1 MRHEKRETRKIY
13 KGKHLN
19 PFPTPT
25 FSFFFFFLVPILM
38 PGCETNLEI
47 SLVSSPGTG
56 FQPGTEVIHEIKF
69 KKFPRSLVKFKF
81 QLLSSLHTRHHFS
94 FLFLSPSRCQANRT
108 IEFKKFAQ
116 KRASLRSPVSPNY
129 ERRAK
134 TGTTGKVFDRRQRGG
149 EGSGGVVRFRRIDVA
164 LLVYSRVLG
173 TVYALFNERL
183 YLSSR

>member
-56 FQPGTEVIHEIKF
+56 LRAGTEVIHEIKF
-69 KKFPRSLVKFKF
+69 KKFPHSLVKFKL
-81 QLLSSLHTRHHFS
+81 QLLSFLRVTTFPFS
-94 FLFLSPSRCQANRT
+94 FFLLLDAKP

-116 KRASLRSPVSPNY
+116 KRASLRSLISPNY

-134 TGTTGKVFDRRQRGG
+134 TGTTGKVFDRRQR
-149 EGSGGVVRFRRIDVA
+149 EGRGKWR
-164 LLVYSRVLG
+164 
-173 TVYALFNERL
+173 
-183 YLSSR
+183 SSKI

>member
-25 FSFFFFFLVPILM
+25 FSFFFFFLVAILM

-56 FQPGTEVIHEIKF
+56 LRPGTEVIHEIKF
-69 KKFPRSLVKFKF
+69 KKFPHSLVKFKL
-81 QLLSSLHTRHHFS
+81 QLLSFLRVTTFPFS
-94 FLFLSPSRCQANRT
+94 FFLLLDAKP

-116 KRASLRSPVSPNY
+116 KRASLRSLISPNY

-149 EGSGGVVRFRRIDVA
+149 GGSGGVVRFRRIDVA

>member
-56 FQPGTEVIHEIKF
+56 LRAGTEVIHEIKF
-69 KKFPRSLVKFKF
+69 KKFPRSLVKFKL
-81 QLLSSLHTRHHFS
+81 QLLSSLRVTTFPFS
-94 FLFLSPSRCQANRT
+94 FFLLLDAKPIEQLSSKNSRKREPLSVVQYPRT
-108 IEFKKFAQ
+108 TNEERKQGQQGKSSIE
-116 KRASLRSPVSPNY
+116 
-129 ERRAK
+129 
-134 TGTTGKVFDRRQRGG
+134 DREKG